1 MRCEAKVSVTAAQ
14 LLLCTHCPEN
24 VTWLNITQLSMSC
37 YAGECMPQLGAHK
50 VHLDDWRTN
59 APGWPWMMETS
70 NKISLETPRECSCEQ
85 TQALPVTQVQVC
97 KCTANGSSTGTLQC
111 LCVLH
116 IHKQLLLTLSA
127 SLDSCVIHATLSILL
142 QAKEAAVKALQSSR
156 ACCCSACQTHCS

>member
-1 MRCEAKVSVTAAQ
+1 MGSSALTLACELTYASAAVCLVLQGSQTVDCAQDCTVDSITLSGNPHYSDVLHDGMAMCAGLVLVRCEAKVSVTAAQ

-85 TQALPVTQVQVC
+85 T
-97 KCTANGSSTGTLQC
+97 
-111 LCVLH
+111 
-116 IHKQLLLTLSA
+116 
-127 SLDSCVIHATLSILL
+127 
-142 QAKEAAVKALQSSR
+142 
-156 ACCCSACQTHCS
+156 